1 MKGYALRAKW
11 AAGAKANKGRL
22 ECSATAY
29 KNLNRGWNYK
39 RFIGKNSEEIGLWYM
54 NFPS

>member
-1 MKGYALRAKW
+1 MKGYALCAKW